1 MKAFLYIILL
11 LASLVFFNSCQ
22 KEFILPEKDEAQDS
36 TLVTRQ
42 NPDSAVLNFIWIK
55 TNDTY
60 VGTRLEIKNDTGGVI
75 LNALDMLQSTDTVF
89 QFPINCGIHLKKHVF
104 TVKSPT
110 GAVLD
115 TMHFQLNYQEHL
127 DELIISRENLTYFIQ
142 LSWLYKNEQNH

>member
-1 MKAFLYIILL
+1 MKAFLYIFLL

-22 KEFILPEKDEAQDS
+22 KEFILPDKDDAQDS

-55 TNDTY
+55 TNDTHF
-60 VGTRLEIKNDTGGVI
+60 GTRLEIKNDTGGVI
-75 LNALDMLQSTDTVF
+75 LNALDMLQSIDTVF

-110 GAVLD
+110 GAILD
-115 TMHFQLNYQEHL
+115 TMHFQLHYEENL
-127 DELIISRENLTYFIQ
+127 DEIIIERPNLKYYIQ
-142 LSWLYKNEQNH
+142 LAWLYKNELNH